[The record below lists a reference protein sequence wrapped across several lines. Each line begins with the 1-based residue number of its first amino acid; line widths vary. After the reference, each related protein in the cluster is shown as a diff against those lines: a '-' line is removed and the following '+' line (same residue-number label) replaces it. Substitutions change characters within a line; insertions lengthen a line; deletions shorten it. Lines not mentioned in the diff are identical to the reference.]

1 MNTTRWLSCW
11 LSLALLVLLAGG
23 CPARDRHKQGGKNA
37 GRKPAATGPLQ
48 VHQISVDLQMPPRLK
63 IPGLTVAAVKA
74 RVKDK
79 IKASPA
85 MSMAA
90 SRGAETHT
98 LRVQMGVG
106 PDPDKLPGEGLVF
119 VCAAR
124 MRAPDSLDGVALAAS
139 VAAPMKQEGGH
150 QKRAWAAL
158 DSVLG
163 DLVYQA
169 GLARAPVGHLVKALA
184 VKDPARLQ
192 AAVEIV
198 AVRRVK
204 EAVGPLV
211 KLLKHKEQRISD
223 RAIGALVAIGDARAV
238 KHLTRLARFS
248 DTEQMAKVLDAI
260 GALGGKEARQYL
272 EFVAS
277 GHEDEDIRSMAKEA
291 LDRMARQQKQKTRR

>member
-1 MNTTRWLSCW
+1 MKAASCF
-11 LSLALLVLLAGG
+11 LLALLAALTGG
-23 CPARDRHKQGGKNA
+23 CPAKDAPQQGRKNA
-37 GRKPAATGPLQ
+37 GRSSPAAGPLQ
-48 VHQISVDLQMPPRLK
+48 VHQIKVDLQMPPRMK
-63 IPGLTVAAVKA
+63 IKGLTDAAVTT
-74 RVKDK
+74 RVKEM
-79 IKASPA
+79 IGRTPA
-85 MSMAA
+85 LAMTAN
-90 SRGAETHT
+90 RGAGTHA
-98 LRVQMGVG
+98 LWVQMGIG

-124 MRAPDSLDGVALAAS
+124 LRAPDSMDGMVLQAS
-139 VAAPMKQEGGH
+139 VAAPLKQEGGH

-163 DLVYQA
+163 DMGYQA
-169 GLARAPVGHLVKALA
+169 GLARAPVARLVKALA
-184 VKDPARLQ
+184 VKDPGRLE

-204 EAVGPLV
+204 EAMGPLV

-223 RAIGALVAIGDARAV
+223 RAIGALVAIGDPGAV
-238 KHLTRLARFS
+238 KHLTRLAKFS

-291 LDRMARQQKQKTRR
+291 LDRMTRSQKQKTRR